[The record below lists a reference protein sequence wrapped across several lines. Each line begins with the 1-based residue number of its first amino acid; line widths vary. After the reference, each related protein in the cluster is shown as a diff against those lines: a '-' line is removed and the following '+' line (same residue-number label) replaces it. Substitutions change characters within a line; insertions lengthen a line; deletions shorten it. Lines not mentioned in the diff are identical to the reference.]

1 MENAV
6 DSFSQFVGIEFL
18 PASPSTVVGE
28 LKTPIFLLH
37 DRNDEFVPFTQSRAF
52 DASLTALGKRHEFAE
67 FGIFAHV
74 EVKSGL
80 GIGALVDDGSR
91 LFRIIV
97 GLLAP
102 AS

>member
-1 MENAV
+1 MQTLLTA
-6 DSFSQFVGIEFL
+6 L
-18 PASPSTVVGE
+18 SPSMVVGE

-52 DASLTALGKRHEFAE
+52 DALLSALGKRHEFAE